1 MGAEPVALRDVRDVA
16 PAARRVIACFERDF
30 KAELAGVEVH
40 HIGATSLPAGH
51 TKGDVDVNVRVHED
65 AFAPVVAA
73 LAERLRVAQRENWTP
88 AFASFSSDA
97 YALPLGVQVTIIG
110 SPDDFLL
117 ALRDRMRGDPSLLQ
131 RYDETKLG
139 AAWSGADAYWSAKNA
154 FLRELLSQ

>member
-1 MGAEPVALRDVRDVA
+1 MALRDVRDVA
-16 PAARRVIACFERDF
+16 PAARRVIARFQRDF

-65 AFAPVVAA
+65 AFARVVAA
-73 LAERLRVAQRENWTP
+73 LAERLQVAQRENWTP
-88 AFASFSSDA
+88 AFASFSTDA
-97 YALPLGVQVTIIG
+97 YPLLLGVQVTIIG

-117 ALRDRMRGDPSLLQ
+117 ALRDRMRSDPSLLQ
-131 RYDETKLG
+131 RYDEAKVG

-154 FLRELLSQ
+154 FLRELLSH